1 MDDFSRLTPKDEI
14 TMTESDSQSGSILVR
29 GLGRVCRNWRCLT
42 WTFALN
48 LLLGA
53 IATIPYWV
61 QTSNLMDHSLAS
73 SGISGRLNLGMI
85 LEEMR
90 ILTEHPTGSWNG
102 AFALDVIFA
111 LVVFIITPGVL
122 SIYLGDEIDSFG
134 NMLRTGLRYFWRFVR
149 LTLFL
154 AIIAGIPLVILGIL
168 RNLLLNKLDEI
179 YVERE
184 FFIWSLITGL
194 IVAAVFV
201 FFRLWFDLAEVIVVD
216 RGTYRLGREEDR
228 RVRYALGPSWR
239 VLRAGF
245 WRLYLSFIFVGFL
258 GYAGLLFMLAL
269 WHMLPPGSIF
279 LAFILA
285 QAGLFLLMAARFWQ
299 RGIEVAWFDE
309 VGALVTPIPVPI
321 APPVVVQSVVVE
333 EVVERDPWA
342 SPEPDSDPDPDA
354 GEPERDPSPN
364 PLPGPLPA

>member
-1 MDDFSRLTPKDEI
+1 
-14 TMTESDSQSGSILVR
+14 MTESDSQNGSILVR

-42 WTFALN
+42 WTFSLN

-53 IATIPYWV
+53 LATIGYWV
-61 QTSNLMDHSLAS
+61 QTSTLMDHSLAS
-73 SGISGRLNLGMI
+73 RGISGRIDLAMI

-90 ILTEHPTGSWNG
+90 ILTEHPTGAWNS
-102 AFALDVIFA
+102 AFAMDVIFA
-111 LVVFIITPGVL
+111 IVVFILTPGII

-149 LTLFL
+149 LSLFL
-154 AIIAGIPLVILGIL
+154 ALIAGIPLVILGIL
-168 RNLLLNKLDEI
+168 RGVLLNKLDNY

-184 FFIWSLITGL
+184 FFIWALITGL
-194 IVAAVFV
+194 IIAALAV
-201 FFRLWFDLAEVIVVD
+201 FFRLWFDLAEILVVE
-216 RGTYRLGREEDR
+216 RGTYRLGRQEDR

-245 WRLYLSFIFVGFL
+245 WKLYLAFIFVGFL
-258 GYAGLLFMLAL
+258 GYAGLLFTLAL
-269 WHMLPPGSIF
+269 WHMLPPGNIF

-285 QAGLFLLMAARFWQ
+285 QLGLFFLMAARFWQ

-309 VGALVTPIPVPI
+309 TGVLVTPIPVPI
-321 APPVVVQSVVVE
+321 APPVIVEGVVVE
-333 EVVERDPWA
+333 EVVPEREPWPA
-342 SPEPDSDPDPDA
+342 PEPDPDSP
-354 GEPERDPSPN
+354 EPERD